1 MSAVSSETYVSTLC
15 PKDRAHYEEKTNQ
28 CGVDPFTLRADDCTV
43 DFNLW
48 PSVDIADINEF
59 LVLRTSFVTRQQLK
73 AIKALEGHNFL
84 TSGWVREPCMKT
96 VVADTVILKTQVNH
110 SQSLNKQPVDVW
122 VLAESDGHIVSA
134 HCTCMAG
141 NGEACS
147 HVAALLFYVECGVR
161 ARQEQSC
168 TDGPNAWLPATVKTI
183 GVRD

>member
-1 MSAVSSETYVSTLC
+1 MSAEKGDKPHKRADTYTQQRRPLDGDRDGVTYDNLQLSSDRSLPPTRQL
-15 PKDRAHYEEKTNQ
+15 KDR
-28 CGVDPFTLRADDCTV
+28 
-43 DFNLW
+43 
-48 PSVDIADINEF
+48 
-59 LVLRTSFVTRQQLK
+59 
-73 AIKALEGHNFL
+73 KALEGHNFL

-110 SQSLNKQPVDVW
+110 SQSLNKPPVDVW

-147 HVAALLFYVECGVR
+147 RVAALLFYVECGVR

-183 GVRD
+183 GVRPVSEMDLS